1 MNNLERLRSE
11 NPLVICYTN
20 DVVKN
25 FTANGLLSL
34 GASPAMS
41 EAPEEAEDFTRMA
54 SALLINIGTLT
65 RENEEDIIKIGKIAN
80 QQGTPIVFDPVAVGA
95 STYRKNFCQ
104 RFLGEVNVTV
114 IKGNASEILT
124 LIDFNTTM
132 KGTDSDSELDSV
144 NIAKKAANTLNT
156 AIVIT
161 GKDDIIAKNEKII
174 KLSNKGKKYIKERKA
189 IMSHIASDMTSDF
202 DSKEIEKVRQVLEI
216 IDYRIQSYTSKL

>member
-104 RFLGEVNVTV
+104 RFLGEVNLTV